1 MATPAYGLRP
11 STADDLPFVLAL
23 NKANAEA
30 QIERALNWDEEEART
45 AVEQRFR
52 PGRDWLV
59 TKHGELIGLLS
70 LDRRPEAIVVRHIE
84 LLPAHQNQGIGSAL
98 IRGVLDFGAAQ
109 KLPVRLRVAKENPA
123 RSLYERLGFAVTAE
137 DERKYEM
144 TARPQG
150 PAPMSS

>member
-1 MATPAYGLRP
+1 MAAPAYGLRP
-11 STADDLPFVLAL
+11 STAEDLPFVLAL
-23 NKANAEA
+23 SKANAAA
-30 QIERALNWDEEEART
+30 QLERALGWNEEEAREH
-45 AVEQRFR
+45 VRQRFR

-59 TKHGELIGLLS
+59 TKHGERIGLLS
-70 LDRRPEAIVVRHIE
+70 LDRRADAIVVRHIE
-84 LLPAHQNQGIGSAL
+84 LLPDHQNQGIGSAL

-144 TARPQG
+144 TATPLG
-150 PAPMSS
+150 PAP